1 MESDIQMY
9 QRQLEAKKKMQTD
22 LDKELQLAFQEISK
36 LSALVDGKGI
46 TQIQTS
52 APWLKNLP
60 KGIENVPKIKWMLS
74 FE

>member
-1 MESDIQMY
+1 MENDIQMY

-46 TQIQTS
+46 TQVQTS
-52 APWLKNLP
+52 VHWPKNLHKGIKNLP
-60 KGIENVPKIKWMLS
+60 KIK
-74 FE
+74 